1 MTVLQVGKSAVHRVV
16 AERNVRSILF
26 HLSPSATKCTF
37 AAEPEVENAVR
48 ALKTHGYR
56 LGFIGDAS
64 SSGPSVLSAFHVVH
78 ADKKNGTSM
87 YESASRE
94 LKVPLDQTLLV
105 TEPTLTGGVDSGAI
119 LVVLPLQS
127 DDAESILAQFTKDLL
142 NFDQCLDPAGR
153 CFGPFRVQN
162 SQVFFESALSFALV
176 NLKPIVPGH
185 VLIVPKRPVARFE
198 MLDVDE
204 VSDLWT
210 TAQLVGKKVERYH
223 SASSLTFAIQD
234 GKAAGQTVQHVHIH
248 VIPRVVH
255 DFEYNDDIYTEIE
268 KHEQDLL
275 VDNETRTARSDA
287 EMAAEAAQLRPLF
300 L

>member
-1 MTVLQVGKSAVHRVV
+1 
-16 AERNVRSILF
+16 
-26 HLSPSATKCTF
+26 
-37 AAEPEVENAVR
+37 
-48 ALKTHGYR
+48 
-56 LGFIGDAS
+56 
-64 SSGPSVLSAFHVVH
+64 
-78 ADKKNGTSM
+78 
-87 YESASRE
+87 
-94 LKVPLDQTLLV
+94 
-105 TEPTLTGGVDSGAI
+105 
-119 LVVLPLQS
+119 
-127 DDAESILAQFTKDLL
+127 
-142 NFDQCLDPAGR
+142 
-153 CFGPFRVQN
+153 FGPFRVQN

-300 L
+300 